1 MQEKGST
8 LYFALVILSISS
20 LVVLSV
26 STVLVLQIQTIK
38 TLGDSALA
46 LSGAD
51 TGLEE
56 IFYKIYKEGAE
67 LNPGDRFNGSLG
79 SIEYEVSINA
89 SSTCGAMYYCIKSIG
104 TYQPSSTKRGLEA
117 SM

>member
-8 LYFALVILSISS
+8 LYFALVILFIASLIVLSISS
-20 LVVLSV
+20 I
-26 STVLVLQIQTIK
+26 LVLQIQTIK

-46 LSGAD
+46 FSGAD

-56 IFYKIYKEGAE
+56 IFYKIYKEE
-67 LNPGDRFNGSLG
+67 LQPNPGDEFYGSLDC
-79 SIEYEVSINA
+79 IAYKVSINA
-89 SSTCGAMYYCIKSIG
+89 SSTCGAKYYCIKSIG
-104 TYQPSSTKRGLEA
+104 TYQPSGTKRGLEA